1 METGFRNVVI
11 LILSLVSS
19 YLLPIAISCTVY
31 IALLVVKKRIGQNKI
46 NVVEQAN
53 LEPHDSSDG
62 PTFYAVQMQQN
73 ETSERNNQPTSKEDV
88 SNVLNDADAD
98 DILRVQAEE
107 RRQAEI
113 RAATRSIETNLV
125 LVVIFV
131 VVYGAFIFMSGKVR
145 QSYSL
150 FAFSTLKGLLPI
162 CTTIAN
168 FGTVHSVMIQYCQYF
183 KSKFCRHDLE

>member
-98 DILRVQAEE
+98 D
-107 RRQAEI
+107 
-113 RAATRSIETNLV
+113 TRSIETNLV

>member
-73 ETSERNNQPTSKEDV
+73 ATSKEDV

-98 DILRVQAEE
+98 DVLRVQAEE

>member
-98 DILRVQAEE
+98 A
-107 RRQAEI
+107 
-113 RAATRSIETNLV
+113 RSSPESIHFFGDDVNQKNRKASVKQHV
-125 LVVIFV
+125 LC
-131 VVYGAFIFMSGKVR
+131 YHCG
-145 QSYSL
+145 
-150 FAFSTLKGLLPI
+150 
-162 CTTIAN
+162 
-168 FGTVHSVMIQYCQYF
+168 
-183 KSKFCRHDLE
+183 